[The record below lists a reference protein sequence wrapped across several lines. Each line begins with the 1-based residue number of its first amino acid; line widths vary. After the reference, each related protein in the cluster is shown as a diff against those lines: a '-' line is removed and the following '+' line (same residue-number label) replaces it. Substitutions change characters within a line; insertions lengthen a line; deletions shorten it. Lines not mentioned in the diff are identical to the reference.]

1 MAATELL
8 TSDTIRQ
15 GGSQQTIKATKDEAP
30 KVRDAKKK
38 LDDMGFTYFE
48 SDILTIYREIGH
60 TASVEAIVAEITSRT
75 YQLLHQFDTPGV
87 QTMDS
92 TQDGI
97 TRDFLAFL
105 HVPRSAHT
113 LLVSSCRLDKTVMC
127 EWR

>member
-38 LDDMGFTYFE
+38 LDDMGFAFIE
-48 SDILTIYREIGH
+48 SDIVTIYRDIGH

-75 YQLLHQFDTPGV
+75 YHLPHQFGAPGV
-87 QTMDS
+87 STRDS

-97 TRDFLAFL
+97 TRDFLAFA

-113 LLVSSCRLDKTVMC
+113 PLVSS
-127 EWR
+127 